1 MSKPRQLGFTLIELL
16 IVIVIL
22 TSLLT
27 MAAMTIQTLTQQ
39 WQADS
44 NRQQQH
50 FALYKHLDLL
60 ATALQATVAYEVQ
73 SDTGYG
79 FYFLGRE
86 EGFTGVT
93 ESGIYHAGK
102 LAVYR
107 VLKEPAASGKFALY
121 YEEAA
126 ITNTPLLNA
135 AQQLNF
141 NFRLNIASNL
151 DSLQFE
157 YFGWPD
163 VATRLDA
170 ATTAK
175 DLRRW
180 ELHFDGIARGL
191 QPEKIVIAFDDTV
204 WPIILPDRMDVLK
217 GRRLD
222 NQ

>member
-1 MSKPRQLGFTLIELL
+1 MSNRRQLGFTLIELL

-44 NRQQQH
+44 DRQQQQ
-50 FALYKHLDLL
+50 FMLYKHLDLL
-60 ATALQATVAYEVQ
+60 ATALQATVAYEVHA
-73 SDTGYG
+73 DTGYG
-79 FYFLGRE
+79 FYFLGRD

-93 ESGIYHAGK
+93 ESGIFNAGK
-102 LAVYR
+102 LSVYR
-107 VLKEPAASGKFALY
+107 VLKEQTSPGQYALF

-126 ITNTPLLNA
+126 IDNKPLIHA
-135 AQQLNF
+135 SQQLNF
-141 NFRLNIASNL
+141 NFRLNIATGL
-151 DSLQFE
+151 TQLQFE

-163 VATRLDA
+163 AVIQMEADATG
-170 ATTAK
+170 K

-180 ELHFDGIARGL
+180 DNQFDGIVRKL
-191 QPEKIVIAFDDTV
+191 QPEKIGITIDEAY
-204 WPIILPDRMDVLK
+204 WPIVLSDRSSVLR

>member
-1 MSKPRQLGFTLIELL
+1 MNKRRQLGFTLIELL

-27 MAAMTIQTLTQQ
+27 MAAMTIQTLTRQ

-44 NRQQQH
+44 NRQQQQ
-50 FALYKHLDLL
+50 FTLYKHLDLL
-60 ATALQATVAYEVQ
+60 ATALQATIAYEVH
-73 SDTGYG
+73 SDAGYG
-79 FYFLGRE
+79 FYFLGRDD
-86 EGFTGVT
+86 GFTGVT

-107 VLKEPAASGKFALY
+107 VLKEPTGTGKFALY

-126 ITNTPLLNA
+126 IANTPLLNA
-135 AQQLNF
+135 AQQLDF
-141 NFRLNIASNL
+141 NFRLNIAADL
-151 DSLQFE
+151 DSLQFD

-163 VATRLDA
+163 VTTRMDA

-180 ELHFDGIARGL
+180 EQHFDGIARGL
-191 QPEKIVIAFDDTV
+191 QPEKIAITFDDTV
-204 WPIILPDRMDVLK
+204 WPIMLSDRMDVLK
-217 GRRLD
+217 NRRLD